1 MAQLLQSGQHL
12 GGYGIESLIGKG
24 GMGEVYRARQVSMDR
39 QVALK
44 VLSPRLARQDPKFA
58 QQFRDE
64 ARAAGRL
71 GHPNIIAVHDVGT
84 APHPTDGE
92 TIHYFSM
99 ELVDGESVKE
109 VLQRE
114 GTCPRDLVTSI
125 MLAMSEALVYAEAQH
140 IIHRDIKPDNI
151 MLTAKQVAKLADLG
165 LAMRVG
171 EDGGVDKDEQGRSKV
186 MGTPLYMSPE
196 QARATALDARSDQYS
211 LGATLYH
218 MLTGH
223 APFTAPSAKEIMKAH
238 VFAPVPDPQ
247 EENPGISQPWRD
259 LCMRLMA
266 KSPDDRFPNATAL
279 RDAVRQI
286 AFGDQRPG
294 SARHRTPRP
303 FRARS
308 GSPWTGPLILA
319 GVVLVGAVGLAVVL
333 YRSKPDQPDT
343 SIPVTVT
350 VPDPAEVNRQAAT
363 AAIAALPADDVQAVT
378 ALERLLSDARF
389 GGGPARMVLETELA
403 RRRSARP
410 DPAAAIDA
418 NLAQAELFAA
428 DPGHLAAS
436 RKMLAGFAGQTL
448 ALPQQSRLDALR
460 AKIDA
465 QVRSSNERWKANVAT
480 AANAAA
486 CDDLQRELAGAPE
499 WIQRDEITRLLAARR
514 LALVPKPPPPV
525 DPGPAWRAFA
535 AEIEPL
541 RGTPALIDLGTRL
554 ESLGDRLPPGPDR
567 ELGQVLVT
575 DLSMLIGTAEK
586 RLQNHIQKET
596 PTVLARI
603 GTKDLRKVRLVR
615 LTTKE
620 MACAAV
626 DQPNVTATAQART
639 EIDLD
644 WRALL
649 DRALNVGAD
658 KDAGTLAAAWLWF
671 WRLPESDAAL
681 AALGDEPLARALR
694 SYEHHARPL
703 PQVVNPPL
711 RASGSSEFTYRFD
724 PWDNALVGDFQGEG
738 LTLGANGLT
747 WQTGASRPDR
757 DASEHRLPSVR
768 WKGLLAPPVA
778 AEVQC
783 RVEADSVLAIG
794 LAADGRAV
802 RTVLN
807 LRQGTT
813 AIIATDAAV
822 RANVR
827 TFAIVPITGGGPMLT
842 KDRLLTLGFLL
853 GEDGRVDLSLDGKPL
868 ATATPLMLPAG
879 KPASLV
885 VQTLQTP
892 GTADRPSRSGCA
904 IQNLVLKGRLPA
916 VDKNP

>member
-24 GMGEVYRARQVSMDR
+24 GMGEVYRARQLSMDR

-71 GHPNIIAVHDVGT
+71 SHPNIIAVHDVGT
-84 APHPTDGE
+84 APHPVDGE

-151 MLTAKQVAKLADLG
+151 MLTSKQVAKLADLG

-171 EDGGVDKDEQGRSKV
+171 DEAGADKDEQGRSKV

-266 KSPDDRFPNATAL
+266 KSPEDRFPTATAL

-286 AFGDQRPG
+286 AYGDQRSG
-294 SARHRTPRP
+294 ATARQRTPRP
-303 FRARS
+303 LRSRS
-308 GSPWTGPLILA
+308 GSPWAGPLILA
-319 GVVLVGAVGLAVVL
+319 GVLVAGAIVLFVVMD
-333 YRSKPDQPDT
+333 RAKPEQPDALT
-343 SIPVTVT
+343 LVP
-350 VPDPAEVNRQAAT
+350 VPDTAEVTRQAAAT
-363 AAIAALPADDVQAVT
+363 AIAALPADNAQAVG
-378 ALERLLSDARF
+378 ALERLLGEARF
-389 GGGPARMVLETELA
+389 STGPARALLEAELS
-403 RRRSARP
+403 RRRAPRP
-410 DPAAAIDA
+410 DPAANDA
-418 NLAQAELFAA
+418 KLAQAELLAS
-428 DPGHLAAS
+428 DPGRLAEL
-436 RKMLAGFAGQTL
+436 RKLLPALGGLDLAP
-448 ALPQQSRLDALR
+448 PQRTRLDALR
-460 AKIDA
+460 AKVDEQIRRA
-465 QVRSSNERWKANVAT
+465 NERWKANVAT
-480 AANAAA
+480 AATPAA
-486 CDDLQRELAGAPE
+486 CDELQRELAAAPE
-499 WIQRDEITRLLAARR
+499 WIQRDEVTRMLAARR
-514 LALVPKPPPPV
+514 LALAPKPPPPV

-535 AEIEPL
+535 AEIDPL

-567 ELGQVLVT
+567 ELGQVLVS

-596 PTVLARI
+596 PTVLVRFGA
-603 GTKDLRKVRLVR
+603 KDLRKVRLVR
-615 LTTKE
+615 LSTKE
-620 MACAAV
+620 LATAAP
-626 DQPNVTATAQART
+626 DQPNVAATAQPRT
-639 EIDLD
+639 SLDLD
-644 WRALL
+644 WRSLL
-649 DRALNVGAD
+649 DRALNTGVD

-671 WRLPESDAAL
+671 WRLPEADTAL
-681 AALGDEPLARALR
+681 AALGEDPFGRALR
-694 SYEHHARPL
+694 AYERHARL
-703 PQVVNPPL
+703 FPQVANPPL
-711 RASGSSEFTYRFD
+711 RADDRVEFSYRFD
-724 PWDNALVGDFQGEG
+724 PWDHALVGDFQGEG
-738 LTLGANGLT
+738 LTLGANGLF

-757 DASEHRLPSVR
+757 DAGEDRLPGVR
-768 WKGLLAPPVA
+768 WKGLLAAPA
-778 AEVQC
+778 TAELQC

-794 LAADGRAV
+794 LAVDGRAV

-813 AIIATDAAV
+813 AIIATAATG
-822 RANVR
+822 R
-827 TFAIVPITGGGPMLT
+827 TFAIVPITGGGPMLGR
-842 KDRLLTLGFLL
+842 DRLLTLGFVL
-853 GEDGRVDLSLDGKPL
+853 GEDGRVELSLDGRPL
-868 ATATPLMLPAG
+868 ATAAPLQLPAG
-879 KPASLV
+879 RPATLV
-885 VQTLQTP
+885 MQTLQTP
-892 GTADRPSRSGCA
+892 GTAERPSRSACA
-904 IQNLVLKGRLPA
+904 IQNLVLKGRLPGSA
-916 VDKNP
+916 QP